1 MTYDRNTPATTT
13 PGASAK
19 FNTLAIVGFVLAFVV
34 NIAGVVVS
42 FIALS
47 QIKKT
52 GERGRGL
59 AIAGIVIGLLSI
71 VFGILYFVL
80 VLPVAMEQMNNIPT
94 Y

>member
-59 AIAGIVIGLLSI
+59 AIAGIIIGLLSI
-71 VFGILYFVL
+71 VFGILYITVL
-80 VLPVAMEQMNNIPT
+80 LPMIMEQVGTVPT

>member
-1 MTYDRNTPATTT
+1 MTYDQNTPATTT

-59 AIAGIVIGLLSI
+59 AIAGIIIGLLSI
-71 VFGILYFVL
+71 VLGILYFVL
-80 VLPVAMEQMNNIPT
+80 VLPVAMEQVNNLPT
-94 Y
+94 N